1 MSPTV
6 VAKGGKPFMI
16 IGSPGGSRIITITLE
31 AILNVID
38 HRMDIQEAIDAPR
51 VHHQWLPDTLYVESD
66 GLSPDTL
73 KLLAGMGYHLDVG
86 EDDKTWGQAAGIL
99 VGGKSLGEIEKGGG
113 ARYNGAMDSRSGSGE
128 ALGY

>member
-1 MSPTV
+1 MV
-6 VAKGGKPFMI
+6 

-51 VHHQWLPDTLYVESD
+51 VHHQWLPDTLYVEPH

-73 KLLAGMGYHLDVG
+73 KLLDGMGYHLDVS
-86 EDDKTWGQAAGIL
+86 EDGGTWGQAAGIL

-113 ARYNGAMDSRSGSGE
+113 ARYNGAMDSRSGSGK